1 MVPLWVG
8 WGEWVL
14 SWEMSPPMCLQAM
27 TAACVGIQW
36 RVDTGLT
43 DSKEQAEKEERP
55 KVRSK
60 WERTLDL

>member
-1 MVPLWVG
+1 M
-8 WGEWVL
+8 L

-43 DSKEQAEKEERP
+43 DSKEQAEKEERL